1 MVKRAPNPDPDYQEK
16 LTLYQRLVQTIPEV
30 ACKGDKNPYTSVN
43 GHMFSYLHP
52 RGAMALRLP
61 ESDRE
66 AFLRDHQTTLFRAY
80 GVVQKEYVAVPDDL
94 LRDAKR
100 LRKYFRVSYD
110 FVSGLKPRAKS
121 KK

>member
-1 MVKRAPNPDPDYQEK
+1 MVKRTPDLDPVYQEK
-16 LTLYQRLVQTIPEV
+16 LALYQRLVQTIPEV

-52 RGAMALRLP
+52 SGALALRLA
-61 ESDRE
+61 ETDRQ
-66 AFLRDHQTTLFRAY
+66 AFLKDNQATLFRAY

-100 LRKYFRVSYD
+100 LRKYFRASFDY
-110 FVSGLKPRAKS
+110 VSGLKPKAKA